1 MTRKTVLAVDL
12 GAESG
17 RVMAAHF
24 DGTRFELEELRRFD
38 NPVTHVRGTLY
49 WDILHLWRNIQL
61 GIEQGKAHHPASI
74 GVDTWAVDF
83 GLLDAQGNL
92 LANPVMYRDARTNG
106 MMDEAFALVPKRE
119 IFAQTGI
126 QFMQI
131 NTLYQMLSL
140 VKAKAP
146 ALDVAQTF
154 LTIPDLLNFWMTGA
168 KVCEFTNATTTQMY
182 NPRSGEWATDM
193 LEKLGIPTHILPE
206 IVPPGTKL
214 GVYDGMPVIAPA
226 THDTASAVAAVPTQT
241 ANYAYISSGTWSL
254 VGLEVPQA
262 IINDAA
268 YDANVTNE
276 VGVENSYRLLKNVMG
291 LWILQQC
298 RAVWASEGNTYSYD
312 ELVQLASEA
321 PPLQSIIDVDDARFL
336 PPGNHPQLIREWRL
350 EHGFHAP
357 QTHGEIVRCVLE
369 SLAVK
374 CWTALEKLQ
383 RISGQSIDAI
393 HIVGGGVK
401 NTLLNQFIA
410 DATGVPV
417 VTGPVEATVFGNAA
431 MQFIALGELENIA
444 QARQVIADMGVT
456 QIYQPQETERW
467 RDVH

>member
-1 MTRKTVLAVDL
+1 MTRNTVLAVDL

-24 DGTRFELEELRRFD
+24 DGARFELEELRRFD
-38 NPVTHVRGTLY
+38 NPVTNVRGTLY

-146 ALDVAQTF
+146 ILDVAQTF
-154 LTIPDLLNFWMTGA
+154 LTISDLLNYWMTGA

-193 LEKLGIPTHILPE
+193 LEKLGIPMHILPE
-206 IVPPGTKL
+206 IVRDASRIRWETNIQNLLCMHTKL
-214 GVYDGMPVIAPA
+214 EKKIF
-226 THDTASAVAAVPTQT
+226 S
-241 ANYAYISSGTWSL
+241 
-254 VGLEVPQA
+254 
-262 IINDAA
+262 
-268 YDANVTNE
+268 
-276 VGVENSYRLLKNVMG
+276 RK
-291 LWILQQC
+291 
-298 RAVWASEGNTYSYD
+298 
-312 ELVQLASEA
+312 
-321 PPLQSIIDVDDARFL
+321 
-336 PPGNHPQLIREWRL
+336 
-350 EHGFHAP
+350 
-357 QTHGEIVRCVLE
+357 
-369 SLAVK
+369 
-374 CWTALEKLQ
+374 AL
-383 RISGQSIDAI
+383 
-393 HIVGGGVK
+393 
-401 NTLLNQFIA
+401 F
-410 DATGVPV
+410 
-417 VTGPVEATVFGNAA
+417 
-431 MQFIALGELENIA
+431 
-444 QARQVIADMGVT
+444 
-456 QIYQPQETERW
+456 
-467 RDVH
+467 